1 MELKHYVREV
11 PDFPRPGISFKDITP
26 LLKDPTAFRY
36 VLERFAEI
44 YSARDV
50 DVVAGIEARGFLFAA
65 PLALQLDR
73 SLIPVR
79 KEGKLP
85 CETSSVTY
93 TLEYGDS
100 AVEIHTDAIIP
111 GQRVLIVDDLLATG
125 GTMDASTRLVHRSG
139 GQVVGHAVVI
149 ELVALGGRDR
159 LKGDDLVSLI
169 QY

>member
-1 MELKHYVREV
+1 MQLRDYIREV

-26 LLKDPTAFRY
+26 ILKDPTAFRY
-36 VLERFAEI
+36 VIERFSEI
-44 YSARDV
+44 CSELDV
-50 DVVAGIEARGFLFAA
+50 DVVVGIEARGFLFAA
-65 PLALQLDR
+65 PLAVRLER

-85 CETSSVTY
+85 WETSSVRY

-100 AVEIHTDAIIP
+100 ALQMHADAIVT

-125 GTMDASTRLVHRSG
+125 GTMDASARLVEDSG
-139 GQVVGHAVVI
+139 GQVVAHAVVI
-149 ELVALGGRDR
+149 ELVALRGRDR
-159 LKGDDLVSLI
+159 LKEDTVISLV

>member
-1 MELKHYVREV
+1 MELKQYIREI
-11 PDFPRPGISFKDITP
+11 PDFPTPGISFKDITP

-36 VLERFAEI
+36 VLERFSELC
-44 YSARDV
+44 SELDV
-50 DVVAGIEARGFLFAA
+50 DVVVGIEARGFLFAA
-65 PLALQLDR
+65 PLAVRLKR

-85 CETSSVTY
+85 WETSSMRY

-100 AVEIHTDAIIP
+100 ALEMHADAIAA

-125 GTMDASTRLVHRSG
+125 GTMDASARLVEESG

-149 ELVALGGRDR
+149 ELVALLGRNR
-159 LKGDDLVSLI
+159 LKENTVISLV

>member
-1 MELKHYVREV
+1 MELKQYIREV

-26 LLKDPTAFRY
+26 LLKDPAAFRY

-44 YSARDV
+44 CSERDV
-50 DVVAGIEARGFLFAA
+50 DVVVGIESRGFLFAA
-65 PLALQLDR
+65 PLAVQLER

-85 CETSSVTY
+85 CTTNSVRY

-111 GQRVLIVDDLLATG
+111 GQRVLIVDDLLTTG
-125 GTMDASTRLVHRSG
+125 GTMDASARLVQQSG

-149 ELVALGGRDR
+149 ELVSLRGRDH
-159 LKGDDLVSLI
+159 LKGDSVVSLV